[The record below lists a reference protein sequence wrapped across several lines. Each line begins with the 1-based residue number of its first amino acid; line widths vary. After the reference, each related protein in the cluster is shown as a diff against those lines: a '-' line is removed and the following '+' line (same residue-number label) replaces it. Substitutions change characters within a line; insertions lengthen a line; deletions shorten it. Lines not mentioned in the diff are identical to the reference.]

1 MEITL
6 STEEL
11 RIALSEFLFGN
22 KRRSMTDLEKVKI
35 LVLDPEISN
44 LKEGKKIDK
53 FLINTR

>member
-11 RIALSEFLFGN
+11 RIALFEFLIGN
-22 KRRSMTDLEKVKI
+22 KRRSVTDLQKVKT

-44 LKEGKKIDK
+44 LKEGKK
-53 FLINTR
+53 LINSS